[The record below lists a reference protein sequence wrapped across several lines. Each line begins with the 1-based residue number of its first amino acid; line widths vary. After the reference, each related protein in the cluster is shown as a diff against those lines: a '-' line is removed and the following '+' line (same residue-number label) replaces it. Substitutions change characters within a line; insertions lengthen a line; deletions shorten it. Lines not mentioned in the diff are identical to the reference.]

1 MPIWLKKTGDP
12 AENPTTCQDMAGNWS
27 FWQHL
32 GEEVPI
38 DHLTEYHYMYI
49 YMYIVIF
56 KHHIYIY
63 YNYVCMYI
71 SI

>member
-49 YMYIVIF
+49 YICI
-56 KHHIYIY
+56 
-63 YNYVCMYI
+63 
-71 SI
+71 